1 MSSFSKTYLNS
12 QADTVLADNTGGDIS
27 PADVRDMV
35 KNMIDSY
42 QDIAVQMD
50 TAARDA
56 IVTPATG
63 LWIFNTDVA
72 LYEYYNGSAWVSLQ
86 TATTETAQIFTKKV
100 SITSAQILD
109 SYTTPIELIP
119 AQGAGTTIEVIS
131 CTSLFTFNTIAYA
144 TNTSAKIFYD
154 SDTASG
160 VFGTFDLTYSA
171 TAYQFFV
178 NGGPSI
184 SDIDNN
190 AIIFMTETGN
200 PTAGDG
206 TIDIYLTYRVITL

>member
-12 QADTVLADNTGGDIS
+12 QADTVLADNTGGYIS

-56 IVTPATG
+56 IPTPATG

-86 TATTETAQIFTKKV
+86 TAIPTTAQIFTKKV
-100 SITSAQILD
+100 SISSAQILD
-109 SYTTPIELIP
+109 SYTTPIELIA
-119 AQGAGTTIEVIS
+119 AQGAGTVVEVLS
-131 CTSLFTFNTIAYA
+131 MKAKYNFVTTQYA
-144 TNTSAKIFYD
+144 TNTACYLCYD
-154 SDTASG
+154 SD
-160 VFGTFDLTYSA
+160 YSN
-171 TAYQFFV
+171 T
-178 NGGPSI
+178 I
-184 SDIDNN
+184 TDDIDISI
-190 AIIFMTETGN
+190 ASSAYRLLIFNSTQVSNIENESVTFATFSGN